1 MAKIKWSALV
11 SEISGKLNGSVIARG
26 KNYVTIRNRVIPVNV
41 QSSFQ
46 MEVRQIFGIISKNW
60 STLTEEQRQAW
71 NNAVPQWIGT
81 GIFADALT
89 LSGKSLYQK
98 LNNNLIMNGYEGISE
113 PPVKTIFP
121 AVNYELTYTIGGG
134 AIQLGG
140 TIRTIDNQNFGVN
153 DLVAVWRFSKVASAG
168 TSNLKGKAITLS
180 QEDIA
185 TNVAILTTDLKDE
198 YIQRFGTLGYGT
210 ILGEVFIL
218 NKVTGERSLGIT
230 EVKTLMP

>member
-26 KNYVTIRNRVIPVNV
+26 KNYVTIRNRVIPVNPNTNE
-41 QSSFQ
+41 QSR
-46 MEVRQIFGIISKNW
+46 VRQIFGVISKNW

-71 NNAVPQWIGT
+71 NNAVAQWIGT
-81 GIFADALT
+81 GIFSDALT

-113 PPVKTIFP
+113 PPAKTIFP
-121 AVNYELTYTIGGG
+121 AVSYELTYTVGGG

-140 TIRTIDNQNFGVN
+140 TIRTIDNQNFGLN
-153 DLVAVWRFSKVASAG
+153 NLVAVWRFSKVATAG
-168 TSNLKGKAITLS
+168 TSNLKGRAITLS
-180 QEDIA
+180 KENIL
-185 TNVAILTTDLKDE
+185 TNVAVLTTDLKDE
-198 YIQRFGTLGYGT
+198 YVARFGTLGYGT

-230 EVKTLMP
+230 EMKTLMP